1 MTGTKTLQF
10 KASNIR
16 FLIKNN
22 FDFNKLFTLGVNYQR
37 LSDKETILKKSGD
50 AQQFTSRQ
58 YTKLGSTSQALLDSY
73 IRKVH
78 NFFSL
83 QKKTTDLLVLELDIE
98 SYALRRRLQQV
109 LQGIYRNKGGIYTN
123 FQRTAP
129 KFVVKLLQP
138 KEQEESKIQAKV
150 VKVTEEQCCVSE
162 YDRVI
167 KGDHNNEVYF
177 EDDVCIAFQNEDK
190 AAKQHFTVLAKKN
203 TIQSAGRLLLVAKEV
218 ALQLGMT
225 EGYRIVMD

>member
-1 MTGTKTLQF
+1 VFPHSEMTGTKTLQF

-109 LQGIYRNKGGIYTN
+109 L
-123 FQRTAP
+123 
-129 KFVVKLLQP
+129 
-138 KEQEESKIQAKV
+138 
-150 VKVTEEQCCVSE
+150 
-162 YDRVI
+162 
-167 KGDHNNEVYF
+167 
-177 EDDVCIAFQNEDK
+177 
-190 AAKQHFTVLAKKN
+190 
-203 TIQSAGRLLLVAKEV
+203 
-218 ALQLGMT
+218 
-225 EGYRIVMD
+225 